1 MPQGIQIGKMA
12 RETGLSI
19 DTIRFYQKQGL
30 LKEPRRSE
38 GGFRLFSSGD
48 LRSLLFIRKAQQLGF
63 SLAEVRELL
72 LVGDRRTQACS
83 HVRALLG
90 QKLTTVEKKIQELR
104 ELERELQ
111 SALRKCNR
119 GLRKETVSHE
129 ECCPVLEEIGRRAKN
144 QEK

>member
-1 MPQGIQIGKMA
+1 MPQGIQIGKLA
-12 RETGLSI
+12 KETGFSI

-30 LKEPRRSE
+30 LKEPGRSA
-38 GGFRLFSSGD
+38 GGFRLFSSDD

-72 LVGDRRTQACS
+72 IVRDRRTQACS
-83 HVRALLG
+83 HVRDLLG
-90 QKLTTVEKKIQELR
+90 QKLTAVRKKIEELQ

-119 GLRKETVSHE
+119 ELRKETVSHE
-129 ECCPVLEEIGRRAKN
+129 ECCPVLEEIGRITKDE
-144 QEK
+144 EK